1 MLILYG
7 VLFLVVENRRT
18 TPRVTKLEQISYR
31 DALLIGV
38 WQCLAIIPGT
48 SRSGA
53 TIVGGLLLG
62 LSRACVAEFTFYL
75 AIPVMAGASLLKV
88 IKFAVSGVSITGT
101 EVAVLLVGCIVAF
114 VVSLAAIRFLMDYV
128 KRHDFK
134 FFGIYRIVLGA
145 IVLAVAAITALA

>member
-1 MLILYG
+1 MITVAQGLA
-7 VLFLVVENRRT
+7 
-18 TPRVTKLEQISYR
+18 
-31 DALLIGV
+31 AL
-38 WQCLAIIPGT
+38 T
-48 SRSGA
+48 
-53 TIVGGLLLG
+53 
-62 LSRACVAEFTFYL
+62 

-88 IKFAVSGVSITGT
+88 VKFVISGVSITGT
-101 EVAVLLVGCIVAF
+101 EIAVLLVGCVVAF